1 MERYKLGQVGRWGGG
16 EVGVVD
22 GGKQRW
28 AIYIIGSQLRL
39 TSLSSTL
46 PSLRSG
52 VGLMGERVPLL
63 LSMASSTL
71 RSEYSPSPSTS
82 NETSGVTEE
91 GGGLVGF

>member
-1 MERYKLGQVGRWGGG
+1 MGTDGEIQVGTGG
-16 EVGVVD
+16 EVD
-22 GGKQRW
+22 GGEQQW

-39 TSLSSTL
+39 ASLSSTL